1 MPDSDLVSRHKAEIA
16 LAHEVIIS
24 STNSPLQQA
33 HGHIIIGHRAIFN
46 FSELDRGTIWT
57 YPVIH
62 IKTFF

>member
-33 HGHIIIGHRAIFN
+33 HGHN
-46 FSELDRGTIWT
+46 FQ
-57 YPVIH
+57 
-62 IKTFF
+62 FQ